1 MSTQPTEVY
10 TPPLPQYARLHL
22 ARFMAGLEMQELADR
37 MDISRGTVSNYEDAD
52 YSRQRQRSTIRLWAL
67 ATGYPVEWLAD
78 GVPSSPDGESVEHR
92 DNVQSTGSGRVVL
105 NAAHRFRRE
114 AAAAA

>member
-1 MSTQPTEVY
+1 MSTQPNEVF
-10 TPPLPQYARLHL
+10 TPDLPQYARLHM

-37 MDISRGTVSNYEDAD
+37 MDISRGTVSNYEDAN

-67 ATGYPVEWLAD
+67 ATGYPFEWLAD
-78 GVPSSPDGESVEHR
+78 GVPSSPDGERVLGMGNFPQDHSAQI
-92 DNVQSTGSGRVVL
+92 VQL
-105 NAAHRFRRE
+105 DEARFRRE

>member
-1 MSTQPTEVY
+1 MSTQPHEVY
-10 TPPLPQYARLHL
+10 TPALPQYARLHL

-67 ATGYPVEWLAD
+67 ATGYPFDWLAD
-78 GVPSSPDGESVEHR
+78 GVPSSPDGESVKHR
-92 DNVQSTGSGRVVL
+92 GYGHDAGSEAIVHD
-105 NAAHRFRRE
+105 AAHRFRSR
-114 AAAAA
+114 AA